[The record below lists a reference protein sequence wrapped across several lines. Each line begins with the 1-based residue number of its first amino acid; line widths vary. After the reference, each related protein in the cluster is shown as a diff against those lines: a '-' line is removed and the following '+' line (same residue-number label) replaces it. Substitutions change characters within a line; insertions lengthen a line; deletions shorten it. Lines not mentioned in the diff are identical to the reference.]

1 MARAP
6 TDAAIAP
13 SLLRLAAPMLVS
25 RAGLA
30 AMVLVDAVMLARFG
44 ARELAVATLAEGS
57 FGRLSDV
64 FGAFILSALVLVAA
78 ARPPAERA
86 RRLAIWRRA
95 LACAAAM
102 AGLGLAAAWLAPALL
117 LAGGQEAGL
126 VAASAPIMLVAAL
139 GLPAGLVALACAVH
153 LEGIGRPGLV
163 AVSMLLANL
172 VNLALNA
179 LLIAGGWGVP
189 ALGALGSALATALV
203 RLALAI
209 ALVLTLLRVERL
221 DGAGAEPIPHRDRAR
236 QIGLGL
242 SAAGA
247 AGTLHLLGLWLTIFA
262 GWLGPVPLAA
272 YASCWIL
279 SLPALL
285 LAAGIG
291 DAAAIR
297 VAAAP
302 AEAKA
307 ARLRRD
313 LVTLALILSPVTLL
327 WLLAPGEVARAYAP
341 DPALASAM
349 AALLPVIGLV
359 LMLDGLSLAALAG
372 LRALHDIAVP
382 TAIQIASMAATPPL
396 AAMLAFSQGL
406 GAGGLVGAIL
416 LTSAARLALLL
427 MRIAARHAGTL
438 RPRALLPSTDLP

>member
-1 MARAP
+1 MTRAP

-57 FGRLSDV
+57 FGRLSEV

-95 LACAAAM
+95 MACAAAM

-126 VAASAPIMLVAAL
+126 VAAAAPVMLVAAL

-209 ALVLTLLRVERL
+209 ALVLTLLRIERP

-297 VAAAP
+297 VAAAS
-302 AEAKA
+302 AEARP

-313 LVTLALILSPVTLL
+313 LVTLALMLSPVTLL

-341 DPALASAM
+341 DPGLAGAM

-359 LMLDGLSLAALAG
+359 LMLDGLSLAASAG